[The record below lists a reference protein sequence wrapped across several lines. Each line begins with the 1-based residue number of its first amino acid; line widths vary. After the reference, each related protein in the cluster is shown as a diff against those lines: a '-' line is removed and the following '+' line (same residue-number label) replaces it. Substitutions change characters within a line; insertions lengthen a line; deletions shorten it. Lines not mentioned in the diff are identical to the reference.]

1 MKNNSTK
8 RISIGSSEYIS
19 SNDESKVA
27 ERLIS
32 PRHSSVTVLYRNAPS
47 GWTQGSARCTS
58 HLARKISL
66 TESSQSDEDGKR
78 VGPIGL
84 WKPI

>member
-1 MKNNSTK
+1 MKNKSTK
-8 RISIGSSEYIS
+8 RIAIGSSEYIGS
-19 SNDESKVA
+19 LDETKVA

-32 PRHSSVTVLYRNAPS
+32 PRHSSATVLYRNAPS
-47 GWTQGSARCTS
+47 GWTPGSARCTS
-58 HLARKISL
+58 HQARKISL

-78 VGPIGL
+78 VVPIGL